1 MTDATPEI
9 LTEYQEVQTEVND
22 LTTLTSVEVITMMA
36 VDLLTVAAVKCGLAE
51 DGRPADLDDARKLI
65 NATAGFI
72 TASAAELGDHHAR
85 PLREALRQVQLAFR
99 EASLVPDAPGQGP
112 GEKFTGPV
120 N

>member
-1 MTDATPEI
+1 MTDSTPDI
-9 LTEYQEVQTEVND
+9 LTEYQEVQAEVND